1 MVIANKPKPRQTIHH
16 KRRSGQHQSHTKHFA
31 KTYWPYLPMIGLT
44 ALFNGMIAQSA
55 SLTTAASVVP
65 GETTRLQLWTH
76 GSTLTVAIVLAIAA
90 ISAIVFVTRHTLAW
104 QKALAHGEAYVLHH
118 QHHMMLDLV
127 LVSVVLAGVVATR
140 LV

>member
-1 MVIANKPKPRQTIHH
+1 
-16 KRRSGQHQSHTKHFA
+16 
-31 KTYWPYLPMIGLT
+31 MIGLT
-44 ALFNGMIAQSA
+44 ALFNGMISQSA

-76 GSTLTVAIVLAIAA
+76 GSTLAVAIVFAVVAA
-90 ISAIVFVTRHTLAW
+90 SAIIFVARHALAW
-104 QKALAHGEAYVLHH
+104 QKALAHGEDYVLHH

>member
-1 MVIANKPKPRQTIHH
+1 MVIASKPKQTIHH
-16 KRRSGQHQSHTKHFA
+16 KRRTGQHQPHTKHFT

-76 GSTLTVAIVLAIAA
+76 GSTLAVSIVFAIAV
-90 ISAIVFVTRHTLAW
+90 ISAVIFVTRHTLAW
-104 QKALAHGEAYVLHH
+104 QKALAHGEDYVLHH
-118 QHHMMLDLV
+118 QHHMLLDLV
-127 LVSVVLAGVVATR
+127 LVSVILASVVATR